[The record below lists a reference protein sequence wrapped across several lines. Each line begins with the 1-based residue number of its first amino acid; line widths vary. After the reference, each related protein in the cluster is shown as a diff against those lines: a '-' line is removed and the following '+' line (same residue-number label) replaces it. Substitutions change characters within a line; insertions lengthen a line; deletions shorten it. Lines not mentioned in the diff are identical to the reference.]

1 MTAEECNFFRSIVVL
16 CRLVYGDS
24 NTLSTQ
30 KSGTGIGVGMIR
42 SLGKETLILAYSYI
56 PHPPDVHASSVA
68 VEYHLLCTYY
78 FP

>member
-1 MTAEECNFFRSIVVL
+1 MIAEECKFFSFIVVL
-16 CRLVYGDS
+16 YRFVYSDS

-56 PHPPDVHASSVA
+56 PHPPDVYASSVT
-68 VEYHLLCTYY
+68 VEYHLLCTYL